1 MHPLQNKVLRV
12 AAVSG
17 KREVVLKGVV
27 LDVKDGVI
35 CLSIKNEDDLI
46 IKERSSGT
54 PAAPGKWD
62 GPNKRAFFR
71 LPTAVSAMVGPRQP
85 TIACQVVNVSGSGI
99 CFRTSVQFQLNE
111 VVKLRVSLTDED
123 TFLFTCQVVRSRNR
137 LSFSGQAVFS
147 HEVSGIFQPLHQPRK
162 LFPGNGTVGKGVA
175 NIVRCI
181 GGVPVS
187 GNGLVY
193 PTLQIFVY
201 DLFHAYGFPN
211 QLISSFVSAKP
222 LNFRKSLFF
231 FVLHIMG

>member
-35 CLSIKNEDDLI
+35 CLSIKNEEDLI

-54 PAAPGKWD
+54 SAAPGKWD

-123 TFLFTCQVVRSRNR
+123 TFLLTCQVVRSCLYRGYQVEYGCKFCGLTPTEESN
-137 LSFSGQAVFS
+137 LIGT
-147 HEVSGIFQPLHQPRK
+147 IFKLQRK
-162 LFPGNGTVGKGVA
+162 K
-175 NIVRCI
+175 
-181 GGVPVS
+181 
-187 GNGLVY
+187 
-193 PTLQIFVY
+193 
-201 DLFHAYGFPN
+201 D
-211 QLISSFVSAKP
+211 
-222 LNFRKSLFF
+222 
-231 FVLHIMG
+231 